1 MKKIII
7 ANFEKLMIAF
17 VVIVIGYALVDSM
30 IIARDQMYLAE
41 AGAFGI
47 MTFVLAFV
55 SALIVDL
62 AKAFFAITTLYL
74 LWDIRALLVSINQ
87 KKQ

>member
-17 VVIVIGYALVDSM
+17 IVIVIGYALVDSM
-30 IIARDQMYLAE
+30 IIARDQMYLSE
-41 AGAFGI
+41 AGAFGV
-47 MTFVLAFV
+47 MTFVLSFV

-62 AKAFFAITTLYL
+62 AKAFFAIAALYL

>member
-1 MKKIII
+1 
-7 ANFEKLMIAF
+7 MIAF